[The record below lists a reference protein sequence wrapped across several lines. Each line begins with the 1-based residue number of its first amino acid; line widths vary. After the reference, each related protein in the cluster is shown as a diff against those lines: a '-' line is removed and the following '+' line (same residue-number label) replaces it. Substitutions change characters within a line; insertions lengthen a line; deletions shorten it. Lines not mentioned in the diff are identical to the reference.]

1 MTAQDSPTSRM
12 VAAQRDLEALEAVLP
27 DLRRLAEGYAAIA
40 PTIARLDGYLHG
52 GQWLEDREV
61 LLADGD
67 ADQPPVVGEDA
78 AWNAL
83 EEHHDLSRQLLQTAA
98 AHFTEPMS

>member
-12 VAAQRDLEALEAVLP
+12 AAAQRELEALEAVLP
-27 DLRRLAEGYAAIA
+27 DLRRLADGYAAIA
-40 PTIARLDGYLHG
+40 PTVARLAGYIHG

-61 LLADGD
+61 LLAEND
-67 ADQPPVVGEDA
+67 ADQPPVVGEDP

-83 EEHHDLSRQLLQTAA
+83 EDHHNLSQQLLRTVA
-98 AHFTEPMS
+98 AHFTDPRS